1 MCDILPI
8 GDFMLFDDI
17 KKMAEVDL
25 KFNESELDT
34 ESLRIPQLHG
44 KYLNMLYDEKLVLRK
59 WKNELGQLLKLKWEY
74 YTGKMSEEQLK
85 ELNWEPFQL
94 RILKQDV
101 ELYMESDVD
110 LNQKRDRVFV
120 QEEKVNYLESIIK
133 MISNR
138 QYHIRDAITWRK
150 FINGES

>member
-1 MCDILPI
+1 
-8 GDFMLFDDI
+8 MLFDDI
-17 KKMAEVDL
+17 KKMAEADL
-25 KFNESELDT
+25 KFNETELDT

-59 WKNELGQLLKLKWEY
+59 WRNELSQLLKLKWEY

-85 ELNWEPFQL
+85 ELGWEPFEL

-101 ELYMESDVD
+101 ELYMESDTD
-110 LNQKRDRVFV
+110 IIQKKDRVFV
-120 QEEKVNYLESIIK
+120 QEEKVNYLESILK
-133 MISNR
+133 MIANR

>member
-1 MCDILPI
+1 
-8 GDFMLFDDI
+8 MLFDDI
-17 KKMAEVDL
+17 KKMADVDL

-101 ELYMESDVD
+101 ELYMESDAD

>member
-1 MCDILPI
+1 MCDILHI
-8 GDFMLFDDI
+8 GEFMLFDDI

-101 ELYMESDVD
+101 ELYMESDAD

>member
-1 MCDILPI
+1 
-8 GDFMLFDDI
+8 MLFDDI

-44 KYLNMLYDEKLVLRK
+44 KYLNLLYDEKLVLRK
-59 WKNELGQLLKLKWEY
+59 WKNELSSLAKLKWEY
-74 YTGKMSEEQLK
+74 YTGKMSEEDLK
-85 ELNWEPFQL
+85 KYGWEPFSL

-101 ELYMESDVD
+101 ELYMESDSD
-110 LNQKRDRVFV
+110 LNGRRDRVFV
-120 QEEKVNYLESIIK
+120 QEEKVNYLESILK
-133 MISNR
+133 MISSR

>member
-1 MCDILPI
+1 
-8 GDFMLFDDI
+8 MLFDEI
-17 KKMAEVDL
+17 KQMVETDL
-25 KFNESELDT
+25 KFKDDELDT

-59 WKNELGQLLKLKWEY
+59 WKNELSNMIKLKWEY

-85 ELNWEPFQL
+85 QLGWEPFEL
-94 RILKQDV
+94 RILKQDI

-110 LNQKRDRVFV
+110 LVQKRDRVFV
-120 QEEKVNYLESIIK
+120 QEEKVNYLESVIK
-133 MISNR
+133 MITNR

>member
-1 MCDILPI
+1 
-8 GDFMLFDDI
+8 MLFDDI
-17 KKMAEVDL
+17 KKMAEIDL

-44 KYLNMLYDEKLVLRK
+44 KYLNLLYDEKLVLRK
-59 WKNELGQLLKLKWEY
+59 WKNELSSLAKLKWEY
-74 YTGKMSEEQLK
+74 YTGKMSEEDLK
-85 ELNWEPFQL
+85 KYGWEPFSL

-101 ELYMESDVD
+101 ELYMESDSD
-110 LNQKRDRVFV
+110 LNGRRDRVFV
-120 QEEKVNYLESIIK
+120 QEEKVNYLESILK
-133 MISNR
+133 MISSR

>member
-1 MCDILPI
+1 
-8 GDFMLFDDI
+8 MLFDEI
-17 KKMAEVDL
+17 KQMVEADL
-25 KFNESELDT
+25 KFKDDELDT

-59 WKNELGQLLKLKWEY
+59 WKNELSNMIKLKWEY

-85 ELNWEPFQL
+85 QLGWEPFEL
-94 RILKQDV
+94 RILKQDI

-110 LNQKRDRVFV
+110 LVQKRDRVFV
-120 QEEKVNYLESIIK
+120 QEEKVNYLESVIK
-133 MISNR
+133 MITNR

>member
-1 MCDILPI
+1 
-8 GDFMLFDDI
+8 MLFDDI
-17 KKMAEVDL
+17 KKMAETDL
-25 KFNESELDT
+25 KFNETELDT

-59 WKNELGQLLKLKWEY
+59 WRNELSYILKLKWEY

-85 ELNWEPFQL
+85 ELGWKPFEL

-101 ELYMESDVD
+101 ELYIESDTEVI
-110 LNQKRDRVFV
+110 QKKDRVFV

>member
-1 MCDILPI
+1 
-8 GDFMLFDDI
+8 
-17 KKMAEVDL
+17 MAEIDL

-44 KYLNMLYDEKLVLRK
+44 KYLNLLYDEKLVLRK
-59 WKNELGQLLKLKWEY
+59 WKNELSSLAKLKWEY
-74 YTGKMSEEQLK
+74 YTGKMSEEDLK
-85 ELNWEPFQL
+85 KYGWEPFSL

-101 ELYMESDVD
+101 ELYMESDSD
-110 LNQKRDRVFV
+110 LNGRRDRVFV
-120 QEEKVNYLESIIK
+120 QEEKVNYLESILK
-133 MISNR
+133 MISSR

>member
-1 MCDILPI
+1 
-8 GDFMLFDDI
+8 MLFDDI
-17 KKMAEVDL
+17 KKMSEVDL

-44 KYLNMLYDEKLVLRK
+44 KYLNLLYDEKLVLRK
-59 WKNELGQLLKLKWEY
+59 WKNELSSLAKLKWEY
-74 YTGKMSEEQLK
+74 YTGKMSEEDLK
-85 ELNWEPFQL
+85 KYGWEPFSL

-101 ELYMESDVD
+101 ELYMESDSD
-110 LNQKRDRVFV
+110 LNGRRDRVFV

-133 MISNR
+133 MISSR

>member
-1 MCDILPI
+1 
-8 GDFMLFDDI
+8 MLFDEI
-17 KKMAEVDL
+17 KQMVETDL
-25 KFNESELDT
+25 KFKDDELDT

-59 WKNELGQLLKLKWEY
+59 WKNELSHMIKLKWEY

-85 ELNWEPFQL
+85 QLGWEPFEL
-94 RILKQDV
+94 RILKQDI

-110 LNQKRDRVFV
+110 LVQKRDRVFV
-120 QEEKVNYLESIIK
+120 QEEKVNYLESVIK
-133 MISNR
+133 MITNR

>member
-1 MCDILPI
+1 
-8 GDFMLFDDI
+8 MLFDDI

-44 KYLNMLYDEKLVLRK
+44 KYLNLLYDEKLVLRK
-59 WKNELGQLLKLKWEY
+59 WKNELSSLAKLKWEY
-74 YTGKMSEEQLK
+74 YTGKMSEEDLK
-85 ELNWEPFQL
+85 KYGWEPFSL

-101 ELYMESDVD
+101 ELYMESDSD
-110 LNQKRDRVFV
+110 LNGRRDRVFV

-133 MISNR
+133 MISSR

>member
-1 MCDILPI
+1 
-8 GDFMLFDDI
+8 
-17 KKMAEVDL
+17 MAETDL
-25 KFNESELDT
+25 KFNETELDT

-59 WKNELGQLLKLKWEY
+59 WRNELSYILKLKWEY

-85 ELNWEPFQL
+85 ELGWKPFEL

-101 ELYMESDVD
+101 ELYIESDTEVI
-110 LNQKRDRVFV
+110 QKKDRVFV

>member
-1 MCDILPI
+1 
-8 GDFMLFDDI
+8 MLFDDI
-17 KKMAEVDL
+17 RKMAEADL
-25 KFNESELDT
+25 KFNETELDT

-59 WKNELGQLLKLKWEY
+59 WRNELSSLLKLKWEY
-74 YTGKMSEEQLK
+74 YTGKISEEQLK
-85 ELNWEPFQL
+85 ELGWEPFEL

-101 ELYMESDVD
+101 ELYIESDPEVI
-110 LNQKRDRVFV
+110 QKKDRVFV

>member
-1 MCDILPI
+1 
-8 GDFMLFDDI
+8 MLFDDI
-17 KKMAEVDL
+17 KKMAETDL
-25 KFNESELDT
+25 KFNETELDT

-59 WKNELGQLLKLKWEY
+59 WRNDLSSLLKLKWEY

-85 ELNWEPFQL
+85 ELGWKPFEL

-101 ELYMESDVD
+101 ELYIESDTEII
-110 LNQKRDRVFV
+110 QKKDRVFV

>member
-1 MCDILPI
+1 
-8 GDFMLFDDI
+8 
-17 KKMAEVDL
+17 MAEVDL

-44 KYLNMLYDEKLVLRK
+44 KYLNLLYDEKLVLRK
-59 WKNELGQLLKLKWEY
+59 WKNELSSLAKLKWEY
-74 YTGKMSEEQLK
+74 YTGKMSEEDLK
-85 ELNWEPFQL
+85 KYGWEPFSL

-101 ELYMESDVD
+101 ELYMESDSD
-110 LNQKRDRVFV
+110 LNGRRDRVFV

-133 MISNR
+133 MISSR

>member
-1 MCDILPI
+1 
-8 GDFMLFDDI
+8 MLFDDI
-17 KKMAEVDL
+17 KKMAEIDL

-44 KYLNMLYDEKLVLRK
+44 KYLNLLYDEKLLLRK
-59 WKNELGQLLKLKWEY
+59 WKNELSSLVKLKWEY
-74 YTGKMSEEQLK
+74 YTGKMSEEDLK
-85 ELNWEPFQL
+85 KYGWEPFSL

-101 ELYMESDVD
+101 ELYMESDSD
-110 LNQKRDRVFV
+110 LNGRRDRVFV
-120 QEEKVNYLESIIK
+120 QEEKVNYLESILK
-133 MISNR
+133 MISSR

>member
-1 MCDILPI
+1 
-8 GDFMLFDDI
+8 MLFDDI
-17 KKMAEVDL
+17 KKMAEADL
-25 KFNESELDT
+25 KFNETELDT

-59 WKNELGQLLKLKWEY
+59 WRNELSSLLKLKWEY
-74 YTGKMSEEQLK
+74 YTGKISEEQLK
-85 ELNWEPFQL
+85 ELGWEPFEL

-101 ELYMESDVD
+101 DLYIESDPEVI
-110 LNQKRDRVFV
+110 QKKDRVFV